1 MYRVV
6 VESSPKA
13 TVQRVE
19 MEGELEHGFFV
30 HYDNGQTAEVSW
42 ALVWELPPKNSK
54 NKNPRS

>member
-6 VESSPKA
+6 VELSPKA

-30 HYDNGQTAEVSW
+30 HYDNGQNCRS
-42 ALVWELPPKNSK
+42 LVGFCAGAAT
-54 NKNPRS
+54 